1 MKRKKTLK
9 RMKRNSMKNYTQIQY
24 ENISK
29 TKEKR
34 EDRINPTKNL
44 SIVEKENPIEYERQ
58 SKMNVKRKII
68 FCLQTSMKSIII
80 WPILIAKSSPFYLL
94 Q

>member
-1 MKRKKTLK
+1 
-9 RMKRNSMKNYTQIQY
+9 MKNYTQIQY

-58 SKMNVKRKII
+58 SKMNVKKKVI
-68 FCLQTSMKSIII
+68 FANLLFADTYEKHHHMTH
-80 WPILIAKSSPFYLL
+80 LTAKFSPFYLL

>member
-1 MKRKKTLK
+1 
-9 RMKRNSMKNYTQIQY
+9 MKRNNMKKYTQIQY

-44 SIVEKENPIEYERQ
+44 SIVENENPIEYQRQ
-58 SKMNVKRKII
+58 SKMNVKERWFLQI
-68 FCLQTSMKSIII
+68 FCLQTPMKSIII

>member
-1 MKRKKTLK
+1 
-9 RMKRNSMKNYTQIQY
+9 MKRNNMKNYTQIQY

-44 SIVEKENPIEYERQ
+44 SIVENENPIEYQRQ
-58 SKMNVKRKII
+58 SKMNVKER
-68 FCLQTSMKSIII
+68 
-80 WPILIAKSSPFYLL
+80 
-94 Q
+94 

>member
-1 MKRKKTLK
+1 
-9 RMKRNSMKNYTQIQY
+9 MKNYTQIQY

-80 WPILIAKSSPFYLL
+80 WPILTAKFSPFYLL

>member
-1 MKRKKTLK
+1 
-9 RMKRNSMKNYTQIQY
+9 MKNYIQIQY

-58 SKMNVKRKII
+58 SKMNVKRKLI
-68 FCLQTSMKSIII
+68 FANLLFADTYEKYHMTHFNRKIFSILFVTINKNLEFI
-80 WPILIAKSSPFYLL
+80 SIYE
-94 Q
+94 